1 MKLKIS
7 VLASAALAQFD
18 YNPNA
23 EYDEYNPETENTI
36 ARGVRFERPKGDINQ
51 FAISSALAD
60 QLGAL
65 ANTENDIDFDA
76 LAQILLQRQT
86 GTTTTEAPTTVKP
99 TTAKKT
105 KTVDL
110 TRNNDSRFQPKRAKQ
125 PKSKTKK
132 TTTTKKPST
141 FTTKKSEYNGPA
153 QRGFRGEQKIDSSD
167 TRGHTTFGEQQK
179 IQFRSAA
186 LQFAEKLH
194 AYRTANRNQVFSESG
209 SGEGESNSLLRSS
222 MGDNNFGFYDYYDGS
237 NFDAFY
243 DYAEQLIEEGAVGK
257 GIDWNVEL
265 GKLNEQVGENR
276 APIQCWTCQRTYWDA
291 NSTGDL
297 WADCRTHGRLVTCPQ
312 HLEDTGSSH
321 YSTPMSCQITEH
333 KFFGVTS
340 ELEVGCK
347 QTRACQN
354 NFEQNRMAGSIY
366 GRTCRVESSF
376 GTSKCR
382 QCCSTDSCFDGTT
395 STMDQSA
402 FDQESEWFDTAN
414 HATYNIV

>member
-7 VLASAALAQFD
+7 ILASAALAQFD

-23 EYDEYNPETENTI
+23 EYDEYNPETDNTI

-125 PKSKTKK
+125 SKSKTRKI
-132 TTTTKKPST
+132 TTTRKP
-141 FTTKKSEYNGPA
+141 FTTKRTENNGTIK
-153 QRGFRGEQKIDSSD
+153 RGFRGEQKIDNSD
-167 TRGHTTFGEQQK
+167 TRGHNTFGEQQK

-194 AYRTANRNQVFSESG
+194 AYRNSNRDQVFSESG
-209 SGEGESNSLLRSS
+209 SGEGSNLLRSS
-222 MGDNNFGFYDYYDGS
+222 MGDNSFGFYDYYDGS

-276 APIQCWTCQRTYWDA
+276 APIQCWTCQRTYWDSD
-291 NSTGDL
+291 STGDL
-297 WADCRTHGRLVTCPQ
+297 WADCRTHGRLVTCPNQ
-312 HLEDTGSSH
+312 HLEDTGASH
-321 YSTPMSCQITEH
+321 YSAPVSCQVTEH

-340 ELEVGCK
+340 ELEFGCK

-402 FDQESEWFDTAN
+402 FDQESEWFDTTN